1 MEYNKEHLLNFYE
14 EITNLRVLRDNHI
27 NAVQDL
33 DFKIQTKLLEYRINS
48 VNRILDFMHSNQE
61 YVRNNPKKFDILIT
75 HCCNKIIGNI
85 DGIEIELDLEEK

>member
-61 YVRNNPKKFDILIT
+61 YVLNNP
-75 HCCNKIIGNI
+75 IGNI